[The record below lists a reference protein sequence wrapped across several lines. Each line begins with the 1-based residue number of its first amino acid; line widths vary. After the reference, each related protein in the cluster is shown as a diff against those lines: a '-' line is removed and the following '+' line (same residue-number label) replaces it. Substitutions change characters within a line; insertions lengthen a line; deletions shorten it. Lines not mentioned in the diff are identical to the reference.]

1 MKKKLFLLCPAS
13 HVEHFL
19 IRKYKDAY
27 FLTALAAVFRLK
39 EYDGMEKLLAFIQ
52 KEGVQ
57 EVIVVNDISCLFIK
71 SVISR
76 HKGFGTHAEQVLVDL
91 LIDNYHSV
99 MRSASEE
106 EQCYRLAE
114 LNVQRQIEEL
124 LEIDCFLQQVVLQK
138 IKVKGLVTS
147 KAENRLAAVRA
158 NELAF
163 AL

>member
-13 HVEHFL
+13 HAEHFL
-19 IRKYKDAY
+19 IKKYKDAY

-39 EYDGMEKLLAFIQ
+39 EYDAMEKLLAFVHR
-52 KEGVQ
+52 EGIQ

-76 HKGFGTHAEQVLVDL
+76 RKGFGTHAEQVLVDL
-91 LIDNYHSV
+91 LIENYQSV
-99 MRSASEE
+99 MRSASEK

-138 IKVKGLVTS
+138 IRVKGLVTS
-147 KAENRLAAVRA
+147 KAENRVAVVKA

>member
-13 HVEHFL
+13 QVEHFL
-19 IRKYKDAY
+19 IKKYKDAY

-39 EYDGMEKLLAFIQ
+39 EYDGLEKFLSFIR

-57 EVIVVNDISCLFIK
+57 EVIVVNDTSCPFIK

-76 HKGFGTHAEQVLVDL
+76 QKGFGTYAEQVLVDL
-91 LIDNYHSV
+91 LIDHYHSV
-99 MRSASEE
+99 MRGTSEE

-114 LNVQRQIEEL
+114 LNVQRQMEEL
-124 LEIDCFLQQVVLQK
+124 LEVDAFLQQVVLQK
-138 IKVKGLVTS
+138 IRVRGLVTS
-147 KAENRLAAVRA
+147 KADNRLTAVSA